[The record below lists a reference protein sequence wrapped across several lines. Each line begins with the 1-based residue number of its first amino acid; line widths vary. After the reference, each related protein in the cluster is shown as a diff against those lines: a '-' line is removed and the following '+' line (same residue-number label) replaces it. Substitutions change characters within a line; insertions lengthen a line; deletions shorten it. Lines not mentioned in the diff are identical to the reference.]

1 MNTEKIPPVHPGKI
15 LQIEFLEP
23 LGISQNRL
31 ARTMRVPP
39 DRINAIVQSKRS
51 ITADT
56 AIRLGIALRTDPE
69 FWLNIQS
76 RYDLESARD
85 EIEDLAIKEVI
96 PLIV

>member
-1 MNTEKIPPVHPGKI
+1 MNTKKIPPVHPGKI

-39 DRINAIVQSKRS
+39 DRINAIVQCKRS

-56 AIRLGIALRTDPE
+56 AIRLALALNTDPE
-69 FWLNIQS
+69 FWLNIQT
-76 RYDLESARD
+76 RFDLETARD
-85 EIEDLAIKEVI
+85 EIESLAKKEVI
-96 PLIV
+96 PLVV